1 MDWPQKTLL
10 DSWCPKRKQVEI
22 KITEKNGESLF
33 NSLASKVMIA
43 VIRMI
48 KINMIRRAVI
58 KSDHPG
64 RNCCRR
70 SVVTTG
76 GAVARYHLLL
86 GGPLRPLLPHTN
98 DYQWSTLP
106 TLTNTKSNADVFA
119 NKNDFLGEDP
129 NSMTCPSFA
138 LCQYLQLINSCN
150 KTSSLRPQFWGRT
163 RITWVLLNHNFEAA
177 PASPHGWY
185 ITCLHVSQDTVR
197 NDGAVRQTD

>member
-33 NSLASKVMIA
+33 NFLASKVMIA

-98 DYQWSTLP
+98 DYQ
-106 TLTNTKSNADVFA
+106 
-119 NKNDFLGEDP
+119 
-129 NSMTCPSFA
+129 
-138 LCQYLQLINSCN
+138 
-150 KTSSLRPQFWGRT
+150 
-163 RITWVLLNHNFEAA
+163 
-177 PASPHGWY
+177 
-185 ITCLHVSQDTVR
+185 
-197 NDGAVRQTD
+197 

>member
-1 MDWPQKTLL
+1 
-10 DSWCPKRKQVEI
+10 
-22 KITEKNGESLF
+22 
-33 NSLASKVMIA
+33 MIV

-106 TLTNTKSNADVFA
+106 TLASTRSNACVFEE
-119 NKNDFLGEDP
+119 KK
-129 NSMTCPSFA
+129 CPSFA
-138 LCQYLQLINSCN
+138 LCQYLQLTNSCN

-185 ITCLHVSQDTVR
+185 ITCLHVSQDTMR

>member
-76 GAVARYHLLL
+76 GGSCAIPS
-86 GGPLRPLLPHTN
+86 PL
-98 DYQWSTLP
+98 
-106 TLTNTKSNADVFA
+106 
-119 NKNDFLGEDP
+119 
-129 NSMTCPSFA
+129 
-138 LCQYLQLINSCN
+138 
-150 KTSSLRPQFWGRT
+150 GRT
-163 RITWVLLNHNFEAA
+163 PPTP
-177 PASPHGWY
+177 PASY
-185 ITCLHVSQDTVR
+185 Q
-197 NDGAVRQTD
+197 

>member
-129 NSMTCPSFA
+129 NSMACPSSPYA
-138 LCQYLQLINSCN
+138 SICN
-150 KTSSLRPQFWGRT
+150 WSTVVTKHRACDRSSEVELGLLEFFSTTTLRQP
-163 RITWVLLNHNFEAA
+163 LL
-177 PASPHGWY
+177 P
-185 ITCLHVSQDTVR
+185 LMDDT
-197 NDGAVRQTD
+197 